1 MSLFLKNISVV
12 NFKSFEEQSLEFCD
26 NINCIIGDNGVGKT
40 NIMDAIYH
48 LSMCKSFFT
57 QQDRLCIKHGEDFYV
72 VQGDYDIDGK
82 NEKIYC
88 GLHRE
93 EKHKSFRRNGAEYQ
107 RLSDHVG
114 LIPIIFSSPTDTN
127 LIFDSDSRR
136 KFVDSIISQFD
147 KIYLKN
153 LNSYK
158 RALEHR
164 NALLF
169 KIQGGEYHSDA
180 EFEIWDMQL
189 CDFGTKIHEVRKKF
203 ISEIIPI
210 FQKYYSLISAGKETV
225 RLVYESK
232 LDEMPFE
239 EILAS
244 NKSRDCAS
252 GHTTSGIHR
261 DDYAFMLNDDNI
273 RICGS
278 QGQQKTYIVCL
289 KFAQFDYIF
298 NKIGVKPILLLDDI
312 FDKLDPKR
320 VKVISQLVSSDEFG
334 QIFITDTNSE
344 RLDKII

>member
-189 CDFGTKIHEVRKKF
+189 CDFGTQIHEVRKKF

-210 FQKYYSLISAGKETV
+210 FQKYYSLISA
-225 RLVYESK
+225 
-232 LDEMPFE
+232 
-239 EILAS
+239 
-244 NKSRDCAS
+244 
-252 GHTTSGIHR
+252 
-261 DDYAFMLNDDNI
+261 
-273 RICGS
+273 
-278 QGQQKTYIVCL
+278 
-289 KFAQFDYIF
+289 
-298 NKIGVKPILLLDDI
+298 
-312 FDKLDPKR
+312 
-320 VKVISQLVSSDEFG
+320 
-334 QIFITDTNSE
+334 
-344 RLDKII
+344 